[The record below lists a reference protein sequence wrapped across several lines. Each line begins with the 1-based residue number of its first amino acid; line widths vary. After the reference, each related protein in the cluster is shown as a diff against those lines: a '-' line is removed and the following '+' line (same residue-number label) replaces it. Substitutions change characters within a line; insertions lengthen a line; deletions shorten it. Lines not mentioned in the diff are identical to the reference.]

1 VISGQGDPTPNPD
14 LEQAEVYKVSKLK
27 VTSRGS
33 PPTGPTPPWLG
44 PAPAIEVYRARG
56 HRRLDARTYDTP
68 TCSTCIWGC
77 RMPVTIIID
86 KWNPSQVQLRKETW
100 CYGPIVCPNYKAGPT
115 RKVKGRKG
123 EAYVEADWIDREE
136 VAHRGPE
143 D

>member
-1 VISGQGDPTPNPD
+1 MLRAGDATSDQGEPPPSPD
-14 LEQAEVYKVSKLK
+14 IELAEVYKVSKLK

-44 PAPAIEVYRARG
+44 PAPAIQIYRARG
-56 HRRLDARTYDTP
+56 HRHLDARTYDTP
-68 TCSTCIWGC
+68 ACSTCIWGC

-86 KWNPSQVQLRKETW
+86 KWNPSRVQLRKETW

-123 EAYVEADWIDREE
+123 ETYVEEDWIDR
-136 VAHRGPE
+136 A
-143 D
+143 